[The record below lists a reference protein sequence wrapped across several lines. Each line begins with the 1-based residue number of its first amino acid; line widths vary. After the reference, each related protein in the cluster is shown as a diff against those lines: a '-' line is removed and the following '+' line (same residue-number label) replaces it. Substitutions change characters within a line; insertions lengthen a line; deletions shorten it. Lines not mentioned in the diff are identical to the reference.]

1 MPDAKWEFELPACD
15 VLEDWVDWKRW
26 RGSLEARAAWAVR
39 GAARAMDLEPNMI
52 EVVKRSF
59 VWSFQVLRV
68 TLVGARAER
77 VVKEVVG

>member
-1 MPDAKWEFELPACD
+1 MPDAKWEFELPVCD

-26 RGSLEARAAWAVR
+26 RVSLEARAAWAVR

-52 EVVKRSF
+52 EVLKRSLCGF
-59 VWSFQVLRV
+59 FQVLGV
-68 TLVGARAER
+68 TLAGARAER